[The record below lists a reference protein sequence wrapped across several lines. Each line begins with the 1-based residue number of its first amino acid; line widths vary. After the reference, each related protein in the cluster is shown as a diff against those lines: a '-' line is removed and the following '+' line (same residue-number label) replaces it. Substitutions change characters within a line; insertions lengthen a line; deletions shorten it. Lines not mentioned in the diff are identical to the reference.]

1 LVAWVV
7 PFVRPVMARAQLS
20 ALQALGKV
28 VARGKS
34 GVVAE
39 VVMVERVVVARAAGM
54 AARRR

>member
-1 LVAWVV
+1 M
-7 PFVRPVMARAQLS
+7 PFVRPLTARAQLS
-20 ALQALGKV
+20 AAQAFGKL

-39 VVMVERVVVARAAGM
+39 VVMVERVVVAKTAGM

>member
-1 LVAWVV
+1 LVAWAV
-7 PFVRPVMARAQLS
+7 PFVRPVTARAQLS
-20 ALQALGKV
+20 AAQAFGKL

-39 VVMVERVVVARAAGM
+39 VVMVERVVVAKTAGM